1 MTISISSVCKGM
13 SISISTIVVSIGIS
27 VSRSLANNPET
38 PGSKDSAGE
47 SRCRYSWPVVGA
59 GYSRDRGGVGKG
71 IEGISI
77 SVSAPL
83 ANNSGTKSLGGS
95 GNKGGASG
103 VTSDASVGIWS
114 IGGIGIGGIGS
125 IESIGISVS
134 RPLSNDPGTVEG
146 AGESRGRVARPVGVG
161 IVEARVSVACIAVA
175 GVEGVSISLRGSQ
188 GHCGQGASNLVT
200 GGSSIW

>member
-59 GYSRDRGGVGKG
+59 GYSRDRSGVGKG
-71 IEGISI
+71 IEGIS
-77 SVSAPL
+77 VGAPL
-83 ANNSGTKSLGGS
+83 ANNSGTQALGGS

-125 IESIGISVS
+125 IESISISV
-134 RPLSNDPGTVEG
+134 
-146 AGESRGRVARPVGVG
+146 
-161 IVEARVSVACIAVA
+161 
-175 GVEGVSISLRGSQ
+175 
-188 GHCGQGASNLVT
+188 
-200 GGSSIW
+200 